1 MLMVVLALCFFL
13 PCMLVLLRGLP
24 QRWQE
29 GVRQDEI
36 DSIPVVKYSEAEGLE
51 EGSCAV
57 CLLDYE
63 AEDELRILPCK
74 HAFHK
79 LCVDRWLAINR
90 RCPICRALRSRR
102 SDVGETADTP
112 RVGEDSV

>member
-1 MLMVVLALCFFL
+1 GA
-13 PCMLVLLRGLP
+13 
-24 QRWQE
+24 
-29 GVRQDEI
+29 
-36 DSIPVVKYSEAEGLE
+36 VKYSEAEGLE

-79 LCVDRWLAINR
+79 LV
-90 RCPICRALRSRR
+90 
-102 SDVGETADTP
+102 
-112 RVGEDSV
+112 SVCQKREA